1 MFLQLCSCHSL
12 GEENATHRDCSI
24 YVGHTALGKF
34 AIASRLTR
42 RFKCGEILLIQRSL
56 SLQLFSLFLVIVVY
70 LSSSPT
76 TVLS

>member
-34 AIASRLTR
+34 AIASRLT
-42 RFKCGEILLIQRSL
+42 
-56 SLQLFSLFLVIVVY
+56 
-70 LSSSPT
+70 
-76 TVLS
+76 